1 MRIDTI
7 HIHNFRS
14 ISDAEFKLSDY
25 SLLIGENNSGKSTII
40 TALRAFYE
48 DDGFKFNDSRDF
60 PKFETNDKESWLELE
75 FSLTDEEF
83 ANLKYEYRI
92 EGNKLKVRRYFKS
105 ANKSLVDSKN
115 SNIYAYENGKL
126 SNNYFYGA
134 KNVSQAKLGRVIF
147 IPEISKV
154 SDNLKFSGPSP
165 LRNITNFVFS
175 RVIKDSE
182 AYSSLNEAFESFNK
196 EFEEESKSDEF
207 SLNNLK
213 MDINEELQNWDIEF
227 GLRINPISPNDIVK
241 NLFSHY
247 ITDKHL
253 NNKEVDIN
261 SLGQGV
267 QRHIIYILIKL
278 TAKYVEK
285 KLSDKKEFSPD
296 FTLILFE
303 EPEAFLHPTQQEQ
316 LNLNLSKISKDSQVL
331 ITTHSPLFI
340 SKNIETL
347 TSLIKLKRE
356 NGKTNIFQIT
366 KNQLDD
372 LFSDNASLFKYF
384 SDLLKNSSIPEEIIT
399 KIKQNHLGENDPD
412 LAAKTYDESFKFFLW
427 LDAERS
433 SLFFAKHVIICEG
446 ATEKS
451 FFNLL
456 LDSEWQDLRN
466 KQIYF
471 LDSLGKYNIHRFM
484 NLFKFLGINHSV
496 LFDSDEDSN
505 VHFYLND
512 FIQRNK
518 NEYTIAIDSF
528 PKNLESFLGVDLP
541 KRPDLKPLSI
551 IKKYTKNEIPTEKI
565 KDLRRKIEALL
576 YEY

>member
-1 MRIDTI
+1 MRIETI

-25 SLLIGENNSGKSTII
+25 SILIGENNSGKSTII

-48 DDGFKFNDSRDF
+48 DDGFKFNGSRDF
-60 PKFETNDKESWLELE
+60 PKFETKDKESWIELE
-75 FSLTDEEF
+75 FLLTDEEF
-83 ANLKYEYRI
+83 ANLKDEYKI

-105 ANKSLVDSKN
+105 ENKSLVDSKN

-182 AYSSLNEAFESFNK
+182 AYSSLNEAFESFNQ
-196 EFEEESKSDEF
+196 EFEQESKSDEF

-213 MDINEELQNWDIEF
+213 SDINEELKNWDIEF
-227 GLRINPISPNDIVK
+227 GLRINPIKPNDIVK

-253 NNKEVDIN
+253 NNKEVDIT

-278 TAKYVEK
+278 TAKYVDK
-285 KLSDKKEFSPD
+285 KSSEKKEFSPD

-316 LNLNLSKISKDSQVL
+316 LNLNLSKISKESQVL

-340 SKNIETL
+340 SKNIEAL

-356 NGKTNIFQIT
+356 NGRTNIFQI
-366 KNQLDD
+366 KKSQLDD
-372 LFSDNASLFKYF
+372 LFSDNASLFRYF
-384 SDLLKNSSIPEEIIT
+384 SDLLNTSIPEEIKNTIRRR
-399 KIKQNHLGENDPD
+399 HLGENDPD
-412 LAAKTYDESFKFFLW
+412 LSAKIYDESFKFFLW

-451 FFNLL
+451 FFDLL
-456 LDSEWQDLRN
+456 LDSEWQDLRI

-471 LDSLGKYNIHRFM
+471 LDCLGKYNIHRFM
-484 NLFKFLGINHSV
+484 NLFKFLGIRHSV
-496 LFDSDEDSN
+496 LFDSDGDSSI
-505 VHFYLND
+505 HSYLND
-512 FIQRNK
+512 FIERNR
-518 NEYTIAIDSF
+518 NEYTVAIDSF
-528 PKNLESFLGVDLP
+528 EKDLEGFLDVTLP
-541 KRPDLKPLSI
+541 VRKDLKPLSI
-551 IKKYTKNEIPTEKI
+551 IKKYTNNEISVKKLKE
-565 KDLRRKIEALL
+565 LRSKIEALL
-576 YEY
+576 

>member
-1 MRIDTI
+1 MRIETI

-14 ISDAEFKLSDY
+14 ISDGEFKLSDY
-25 SLLIGENNSGKSTII
+25 SILIGENNSGKSTII

-48 DDGFKFNDSRDF
+48 DEGFKFNDSRDF
-60 PKFETNDKESWLELE
+60 PKFETKDKESWIELE
-75 FSLTDEEF
+75 FLLTDEEF
-83 ANLKYEYRI
+83 ANLKDEYKI

-105 ANKSLVDSKN
+105 ENKSLVDSKN
-115 SNIYAYENGKL
+115 SNIYAYENGEL

-182 AYSSLNEAFESFNK
+182 AYSSLNKAFESFNQ
-196 EFEEESKSDEF
+196 EFEQESKNDEF

-213 MDINEELQNWDIEF
+213 SDINEELKNWDIEF

-285 KLSDKKEFSPD
+285 KSSKKKEFSPD

-316 LNLNLSKISKDSQVL
+316 LNLNLSKISKESQVL

-340 SKNIETL
+340 SKNIEAL

-366 KNQLDD
+366 KSQLDD
-372 LFSDNASLFKYF
+372 LFSDNASLFKHF
-384 SDLLKNSSIPEEIIT
+384 SDLLNDTFIPEEIKRTIRRR
-399 KIKQNHLGENDPD
+399 HLGENDPD
-412 LAAKTYDESFKFFLW
+412 LSAKIYDESFKFFLW

-451 FFNLL
+451 FFDLL
-456 LDSEWQDLRN
+456 LDSEWQDLRT

-471 LDSLGKYNIHRFM
+471 LDCLGKYNIHRFM
-484 NLFKFLGINHSV
+484 NLFKYLGIRHSV
-496 LFDSDEDSN
+496 LFDSDADSSI
-505 VHFYLND
+505 HSYLND
-512 FIQRNK
+512 FIERNK

-528 PKNLESFLGVDLP
+528 EKDLESFLDVTLP
-541 KRPDLKPLSI
+541 DRKDLKPLSI
-551 IKKYTKNEIPTEKI
+551 IKKYTNNEISVEKI
-565 KDLRRKIEALL
+565 KELRSKIEALL
-576 YEY
+576 

>member
-1 MRIDTI
+1 VRIETI

-25 SLLIGENNSGKSTII
+25 SLLIGENNSGKSAII

-83 ANLKYEYRI
+83 ANLKDEYRI

-134 KNVSQAKLGRVIF
+134 KNVSQAKLCRVIF

-182 AYSSLNEAFESFNK
+182 AYSSLNEAFESFNE
-196 EFEEESKSDEF
+196 EFEQESKSDEF

-213 MDINEELQNWDIEF
+213 LDINEELQNWDIEF

-285 KLSDKKEFSPD
+285 KLSDKKDFSPD

-384 SDLLKNSSIPEEIIT
+384 SDLLKDSSIPEEIIT
-399 KIKQNHLGENDPD
+399 KIKQNHLGKNDPD
-412 LAAKTYDESFKFFLW
+412 LATKTYDESFKFFLW

-451 FFNLL
+451 FFDLL

-528 PKNLESFLGVDLP
+528 SKDLESFLEVDLP

-551 IKKYTKNEIPTEKI
+551 IKKYTNGEISREKLVE
-565 KDLRRKIEALL
+565 LRRKIEALL
-576 YEY
+576 